1 MLKQPL
7 ADPLLTH
14 FRAAIDETYGDRL
27 ERGGAVRMTR
37 ARLGATGFRLRA
49 QSFYVTWGPRH
60 GDEPL
65 G

>member
-27 ERGGAVRMTR
+27 ECGGAVRMTR
-37 ARLGATGFRLRA
+37 ARPGATGFRLR
-49 QSFYVTWGPRH
+49 
-60 GDEPL
+60 
-65 G
+65 